1 MDCYIIPLCPLFQ
14 NIKTGKTSSYAM
26 ILFQTNKQKEAFAPI
41 LMTLRALAADDERI
55 IEYFRSIAEGK
66 QHSKGNIHI
75 DIPDGLNIDVDE
87 FTKSIKLQFWSKLA
101 KLSWR
106 PFEEA
111 REFVHA
117 LKLISRESKRGWK
130 NYCAGKIKGLPKK
143 PDDIP
148 YTPGRTYSD
157 QWKGL
162 GDWLGTKTKPKRK
175 KV

>member
-1 MDCYIIPLCPLFQ
+1 
-14 NIKTGKTSSYAM
+14 
-26 ILFQTNKQKEAFAPI
+26 
-41 LMTLRALAADDERI
+41 MTLRALAADDERI

-66 QHSKGNIHI
+66 QPSKGNIDIDI
-75 DIPDGLNIDVDE
+75 DIPDGLNIDAEE

-117 LKLISRESKRGWK
+117 LKLTGQKSEGGWRD
-130 NYCAGKIKGLPKK
+130 YCSGKIKGLPKR

-148 YTPGRTYSD
+148 YNPDRIYAD
-157 QWKGL
+157 KWKGYS
-162 GDWLGTKTKPKRK
+162 DWLGTNTKPRK